1 MINCCSIAVRPHERD
16 RQQAS
21 ESGERIRSAVGGRDE
36 AACTDAGRAVL
47 ALTEAVNR
55 WHPLPPSPWGRGGRI
70 VNADEKK
77 TMSSLQAIADRVEVE
92 ALRGGCTRPGRGEA
106 A

>member
-1 MINCCSIAVRPHERD
+1 MINCCSICVRPHERD

-21 ESGERIRSAVGGRDE
+21 ESGEPIRPAAGGRDE
-36 AACTDAGRAVL
+36 AACTDAERAVL
-47 ALTEAVNR
+47 ALTEAVHR

-92 ALRGGCTRPGRGEA
+92 ALRGGFTRPGRGEA

>member
-1 MINCCSIAVRPHERD
+1 MINCCSISVRPRERD

-21 ESGERIRSAVGGRDE
+21 EISERIRPAAGGRDE
-36 AACTDAGRAVL
+36 TACTDGERAAL
-47 ALTEAVNR
+47 ALTEAVIR

-77 TMSSLQAIADRVEVE
+77 TMSSLQAVADRVEVE
-92 ALRGGCTRPGRGEA
+92 ALRSGFTHPGRGEA